1 MATSTSEFITQCEQE
16 ELHLTGAI
24 QPHGA
29 VFVLD
34 HDYQVTH
41 VSVNMAAV
49 WRGDARSYL
58 GRQIPPQMRG
68 LLKQYTGE
76 RIYFAAELER
86 ENDYLD
92 VIFSPVPGGGIVVE
106 LMPTQRERRIPSA
119 MSRFPDAIHSHD
131 EMRDY
136 QQLLISYIA
145 EVTKATRVMYY
156 EFLGTGDGE
165 VTAEAKHERANG
177 SYLQLRFPASDIPQ
191 IARHLYLQNPW
202 RAIYDTQATA
212 VPLVSAEDLPVP
224 DLTHAELRSVSPVH
238 LHYLCN
244 MKVSASVSWPIAGKN
259 ELLALIALHHDEPRA
274 FDYSILS
281 HISELVKDYNFA
293 LRDFRTQQRIE
304 MHERMQH
311 QFNYFHQQLINRED
325 YELYWQEM
333 SEWLMQEFACDGVM
347 ISTPRQILK
356 AGLEIEPETREV
368 IIEHLAQEGEM
379 SWFSDNLLKDLPQI
393 DLTAIAGVAVLTN
406 VLAPDHEVEFFALR
420 QAHMHEVMW
429 GGRPDKPEESYDP
442 DVPISPRRSFE
453 KWIETR
459 YSNSKPW
466 DRNTRIKLMKLRL
479 LLNEI

>member
-347 ISTPRQILK
+347 ISTPDKSSKLAWKLSLK
-356 AGLEIEPETREV
+356 RG
-368 IIEHLAQEGEM
+368 
-379 SWFSDNLLKDLPQI
+379 K
-393 DLTAIAGVAVLTN
+393 
-406 VLAPDHEVEFFALR
+406 
-420 QAHMHEVMW
+420 
-429 GGRPDKPEESYDP
+429 
-442 DVPISPRRSFE
+442 
-453 KWIETR
+453 
-459 YSNSKPW
+459 
-466 DRNTRIKLMKLRL
+466 
-479 LLNEI
+479 